1 MNALQYDNDV
11 VEFEIE
17 DGILFGKYKVSKIDL
32 MAAKKATFFRKQITQ
47 GRKLPSIAN
56 ISLVKEVP
64 KETRE
69 YFSQEAGDDLCALAV
84 IISNPVT
91 RIMGN
96 FFLKFHQPKYPFKL
110 FKDTSSA
117 KKWIIHY
124 RITQSQFNES

>member
-1 MNALQYDNDV
+1 MNTFHFDNEV

-17 DGILFGKYKVSKIDL
+17 DGILFGKYKVSRIDL
-32 MAAKKATFFRKQITQ
+32 EAAKKATIFRKQITQ

-56 ISLVKEVP
+56 ISSVKEVP

-69 YFSQEAGDDLCALAV
+69 FFSQEAGDDLSALAV

-117 KKWIIHY
+117 KKWIIDY
-124 RITQSQFNES
+124 K